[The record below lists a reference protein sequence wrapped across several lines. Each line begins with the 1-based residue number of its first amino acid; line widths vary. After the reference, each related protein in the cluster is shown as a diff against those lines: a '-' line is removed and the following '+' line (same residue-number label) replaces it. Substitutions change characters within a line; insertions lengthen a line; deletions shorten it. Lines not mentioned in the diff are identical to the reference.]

1 MAMPIFGRIAA
12 LAALLALAGCGSG
25 GGGSDSSAG
34 GDGTVGVAPAFAP
47 NVLAITID
55 GGPPGVNAVNVPYVN
70 VTVCSPG
77 TTQCQTVDHVL
88 VDTGSAGLRIVA
100 SVLNSSLLLPPQT
113 DGNGNNLAEC
123 AVFFDGFSWGAVRI
137 ADVVL
142 ASQTAGSIPIQLI
155 GDPAFPSVPASCSGT
170 AARAKNTVQGLSANG
185 ILGVGPFLQ
194 DCGAACAR
202 TAIAG
207 TYYICPQG
215 GCQPVVTSLARQVP
229 NPVARLPVDN
239 NGVIIELPAL
249 PASGASR
256 VIGALTLGIGTA
268 GNNALGSAA
277 KFDLDRSGNFR
288 TTYNGRTSTAFVDS
302 GSNGFFFPDPGI
314 PTCSTTSPTPSFY
327 CPPATLALTASI
339 QGATN
344 GQTQGVSFS
353 VADATALISN
363 APTFKAFN
371 NLGGPSAGSTSF
383 DWGIPF
389 FFGRRVFTA
398 IEGQNTPAGA
408 GPYIAF

>member
-1 MAMPIFGRIAA
+1 MRALPTFKRIAA

-25 GGGSDSSAG
+25 GGGGDSGAS
-34 GDGTVGVAPAFAP
+34 GDVTVGVAPAFAP

-55 GGPPGVNAVNVPYVN
+55 GGPPGVNAVNAPYVN
-70 VTVCSPG
+70 VTVCAPG
-77 TTQCQTVDHVL
+77 TSQCQTVDHVL

-123 AVFFDGFSWGAVRI
+123 AVFLDGFSWGAVRI
-137 ADVVL
+137 ADVGL
-142 ASQTAGSIPIQLI
+142 ASQSAGSIPIQVI
-155 GDPAFPSVPASCSGT
+155 GDSSFPTVPASCSGT
-170 AARAKNTVQGLSANG
+170 GLRAKNTVPGLSANG
-185 ILGVGPFLQ
+185 ILGIGPFLQ

-239 NGVIIELPAL
+239 NGVIIDLPAL
-249 PASGASR
+249 SASGASR

-277 KFDLDRSGNFR
+277 KFDLDSGGNLR
-288 TTYNGRTSTAFVDS
+288 TTYNGRTSTAFFDS

-314 PTCSTTSPTPSFY
+314 PTCSAASPTPSFY
-327 CPPATLALTASI
+327 CPPATLALSATM

-353 VADATALISN
+353 VANATGLISAN
-363 APTFKAFN
+363 PTFKAFN
-371 NLGGPSAGSTSF
+371 NLGGPSARSASF

-389 FFGRRVFTA
+389 FFGRRIFTA
-398 IEGQNTPAGA
+398 FEGQSTAGA